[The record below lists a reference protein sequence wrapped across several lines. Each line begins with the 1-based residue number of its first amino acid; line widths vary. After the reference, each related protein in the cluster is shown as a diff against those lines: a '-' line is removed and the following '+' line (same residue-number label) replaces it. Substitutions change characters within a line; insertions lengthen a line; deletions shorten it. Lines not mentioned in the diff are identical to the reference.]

1 MRLRRQ
7 KAVPAGTGWPRM
19 RRVLGT
25 ASAALVVTSIA
36 LLPNASAQSTP
47 ADFVPGEAT
56 ATAKTVTISLSLAG
70 GKPLEVGLGN
80 AVARFQNRTATSEG
94 SILSLGLLQLFF
106 GPTSQCSELPALIP
120 ADQLPPIT
128 TGDSRRPVVTTPTEV
143 RAPGSA
149 EAPGGVLG
157 QQTAFATAEPQ
168 RSQATTDLISHDFGI
183 LALDGGTTEATTTL
197 NGTVREARAVTRGTR
212 LRVLGDIFV
221 INNPRWEAIAR
232 SGSVTTSEG
241 RFTFDSATVFG
252 IDRPAAYFKDDFLNL
267 AGGFSQM
274 LGFLGLKITYPEVIA
289 DEYGMVQVTP
299 LTIGVE
305 NPPIGIDFI
314 KPLLGYLAPMKDS
327 AWADKIG
334 EDCRNQGVLQ
344 IADLAIGVLS
354 GTGSA
359 GLGVGGVSAFTAATE
374 FPEAA
379 ELDLGEIDMGAGTDL
394 GADLSSPALE
404 VDSSTFAMSSDMT
417 SSVMGSSDFASDFSS
432 VDPSPVVPDTPPL
445 GEVTESSTSPP
456 DSTAPDLPSANL
468 ASNRVIPG
476 SKGGTAAV
484 VGGIGLVGLLGLA
497 GADRFIMR
505 RTKREIPD

>member
-1 MRLRRQ
+1 M
-7 KAVPAGTGWPRM
+7 V
-19 RRVLGT
+19 GT
-25 ASAALVVTSIA
+25 ASAALVVASVA
-36 LLPNASAQSTP
+36 MLPTVSAQ
-47 ADFVPGEAT
+47 AGAEGFIPGEAT
-56 ATAKTVTISLSLAG
+56 ATAKTMTISLSLGG

-80 AVARFQNRTATSEG
+80 TVARYQNRTATAEG

-106 GPTSQCSELPALIP
+106 GPTSQCSELPPLIP
-120 ADQLPPIT
+120 QDQLPPIT
-128 TGDSRRPVVTTPTEV
+128 IGDSRRAVVNTPTEV

-157 QQTAFATAEPQ
+157 KQTAYATAEPQ
-168 RSQATTDLISHDFGI
+168 RSDAKTELISHDFGL
-183 LALDGGTTEATTTL
+183 LALDGGTTEVTTSL
-197 NGTVREARAVTRGTR
+197 NGTVREARAVTTGTR

-252 IDRPAAYFKDDFLNL
+252 IDRPAAYFKDDFLSL

-289 DEYGMVQVTP
+289 DEYGLVTVTP

-305 NPPIGIDFI
+305 NPPIGIDFL
-314 KPLLGYLAPMKDS
+314 KPLFTYLAPAKET
-327 AWADKIG
+327 AWQDMID

-344 IADLAIGVLS
+344 IADLALGVLG

-359 GLGVGGVSAFTAATE
+359 SLGVGGVTAFTAATE

-379 ELDLGEIDMGAGTDL
+379 PIDIGDLDLGAGLDL
-394 GADLSSPALE
+394 GSSAPAPAPALE
-404 VDSSTFAMSSDMT
+404 VAAPDFSSSNIA
-417 SSVMGSSDFASDFSS
+417 SSVMDTSRFNAIESSM
-432 VDPSPVVPDTPPL
+432 PVIEDTPI
-445 GEVTESSTSPP
+445 VADTTAAPP
-456 DSTAPDLPSANL
+456 TTPASTAPNLPTANL
-468 ASNRVIPG
+468 ASNRIIPG

-484 VGGIGLVGLLGLA
+484 VGGIGLVGLLCLA

>member
-1 MRLRRQ
+1 M
-7 KAVPAGTGWPRM
+7 
-19 RRVLGT
+19 
-25 ASAALVVTSIA
+25 
-36 LLPNASAQSTP
+36 LPSVSAQAT
-47 ADFVPGEAT
+47 AEDFIPGEAT
-56 ATAKTVTISLSLAG
+56 ATAKTLTISLSLGG

-80 AVARFQNRTATSEG
+80 AVARYQNRTATSEG
-94 SILSLGLLQLFF
+94 TILSLGLLQLFF
-106 GPTSQCSELPALIP
+106 GPTSQCSDLPPLIP
-120 ADQLPPIT
+120 QDQLPPIT
-128 TGDSRRPVVTTPTEV
+128 TGDSRREPLLSPTEV

-157 QQTAFATAEPQ
+157 NQIALATAEPQ
-168 RSQATTDLISHDFGI
+168 RSEARTDLISHDFGI
-183 LALDGGTTEATTTL
+183 LALDGGTTEVTTSL
-197 NGTVREARAVTRGTR
+197 NGTVREARAVTKGTR

-252 IDRPAAYFKDDFLNL
+252 IDRPAAYFKDDFLSL

-289 DEYGMVQVTP
+289 DEYGLVQVTP

-314 KPLLGYLAPMKDS
+314 KPLLTSLAPLKENT
-327 AWADKIG
+327 WADMIS

-344 IADLAIGVLS
+344 IADLAIGILS

-359 GLGVGGVSAFTAATE
+359 GLGVGGVTAFTAATE

-379 ELDLGEIDMGAGTDL
+379 AIDLGEIDMSSGVDL
-394 GADLSSPALE
+394 GADLAAPAFE
-404 VDSSTFAMSSDMT
+404 ADSTEFTAAADMST
-417 SSVMGSSDFASDFSS
+417 VLGASDFSS
-432 VDPSPVVPDTPPL
+432 DFSSADSSLPPIEDTAMIPETGDVATTAPA
-445 GEVTESSTSPP
+445 STV
-456 DSTAPDLPSANL
+456 PDLPSANL
-468 ASNRVIPG
+468 ASNRIIPG

-484 VGGIGLVGLLGLA
+484 VGGIGLAGLLGLA
-497 GADRFIMR
+497 GADRLIMR